1 MTLRMKTDSQQG
13 KAKIPPQ
20 TIRIIA
26 GHLSG
31 TNSSRQEEQFS
42 VWLSEP
48 GNDKLFTGFQK
59 IWNEMEAGSDT
70 PFDCDS
76 AWTALSE
83 RISASGLSCPSE
95 QRIPDIDKRRTETS
109 EPKKSSPRIRRIF
122 LSSGIA
128 AAVALAAVL
137 GYNLRD
143 GSGEMQFASVSGKSL
158 VTLPDGSEVT
168 LDNGSTLRCGTS
180 FGNGSRQVS
189 SSGRA
194 FFHVAKDRHRP
205 FVIDAGGLEVKVLGT
220 KFGLDSGHDR
230 VRISLIEGSVSLTS
244 KANGESLTIS
254 KGEIATFDRAGG
266 SLKVERGDV
275 HDELIWCSDRLSFV
289 DATLDEVCRK
299 LSLWYGVNVLLS
311 DSLYGKGR
319 ITFTITDESLD
330 EVLSIIGKT
339 TRTSYRFE
347 SPKSI
352 LIY

>member
-1 MTLRMKTDSQQG
+1 MKTDPQPQG

-31 TNSSRQEEQFS
+31 TNPPRQEEQFTA
-42 VWLSEP
+42 WLSEP
-48 GNDKLFTGFQK
+48 GNDVLFSGFMK
-59 IWNEMEAGSDT
+59 IWNEMESLPETG
-70 PFDCDS
+70 FDCDS
-76 AWTALSE
+76 AWKILSE
-83 RISASGLSCPSE
+83 RISASNKPSE
-95 QRIPDIDKRRTETS
+95 TKMFPPRLRRAF
-109 EPKKSSPRIRRIF
+109 IAA
-122 LSSGIA
+122 GAA
-128 AAVALAAVL
+128 AAVALAAVF
-137 GYNLRD
+137 GYNLRS
-143 GSGEMQFASVSGKSL
+143 GGGEMQFASVSGKSL

-168 LDNGSTLRCGTS
+168 LDSGSTLRCGTA
-180 FGNGSRQVS
+180 FGRDSRRVS

-194 FFHVAKDRHRP
+194 FFSVAKDSRRP
-205 FVIDAGGLEVKVLGT
+205 FVIDAGGLEIKVLGT

-230 VRISLIEGSVSLTS
+230 VRVSLMEGSVALTAGAS
-244 KANGESLTIS
+244 GESVTMR
-254 KGEIATFDRAGG
+254 KGEIATFDRAAG

-299 LSLWYGVNVLLS
+299 LSRWYGVNVLLS
-311 DSLYGKGR
+311 DQLYGKGR

-352 LIY
+352 VIYQGK